1 MKLFKM
7 QVLLTLALLC
17 AGGAAQANWVTL
29 DFPGAERTYAYGI
42 DGQRIVGRYI
52 DSSGRSH
59 GFIYDG
65 TTWTP
70 LDFPGAEDTQAY
82 GVEGSRIVGRCTD
95 ADGTHGFLYDGD
107 EWTTFDGPGAFITAA
122 CGIEG
127 RTIVGFYIISV
138 PEPVLLESYGF
149 SLDDEDLTTIAKPG
163 ARFTQIFDIDA
174 GNMVG
179 RADYRGFLYDG
190 AVWTDMEHPYGH
202 GPWYSAPRGI
212 DGDNIVGVYWGY
224 RDSREGEP
232 GEQPTYHGF
241 FFDGANMH
249 TLDFPGSLQTY
260 PGDIDAFNIVG
271 SYTDASGT
279 HGLVYTIPEPATLL
293 LLGLGGLGLGWRRRG
308 R

>member
-7 QVLLTLALLC
+7 QVLLTLAVLSA
-17 AGGAAQANWVTL
+17 AGPAQANWVTL

-42 DGQRIVGRYI
+42 DGQRIVGRYQ

-65 TTWTP
+65 TSWTS
-70 LDFPGAEDTQAY
+70 LDFPGGQDTQAY

-95 ADGTHGFLYDGD
+95 ADGSHAFLYDGD
-107 EWTTFDGPGAFITAA
+107 EWITLDGPGAFITAA

-127 RTIVGFYIISV
+127 RTVVGFYIISV
-138 PEPVLLESYGF
+138 PEPVLLEAYGF
-149 SLDDEDLTTIAKPG
+149 SFDGEDLATIARPG
-163 ARFTQIFDIDA
+163 ATFTQIFDIDA
-174 GNMVG
+174 GNIVG
-179 RADYRGFLYDG
+179 QADDRGFWYDG
-190 AVWTDMEHPYGH
+190 ATWVDVDHPYRTIR
-202 GPWYSAPRGI
+202 SAALGI
-212 DGDNIVGVYWGY
+212 NGENIVGGY
-224 RDSREGEP
+224 FGYLDSPDGRP
-232 GEQPTYHGF
+232 GEQPAYHGF

-260 PGDIDAFNIVG
+260 PADIDALNIVG

-279 HGLVYTIPEPATLL
+279 HGFIYTIPEPATVL
-293 LLGLGGLGLGWRRRG
+293 LLGLGGLAVVRRRRG